1 MRHIKLMHF
10 GDTADGKIRIR
21 YTTDEGDLINK
32 PTHYISLFRGYDL
45 LVAIHGKTKKE
56 VKNKIAE
63 WIMKNKIQ
71 DIVIPK
77 YDLNF

>member
-1 MRHIKLMHF
+1 MKHIKLMHF
-10 GDTADGKIRIR
+10 ADTANGKIRIR

-32 PTHYISLFRGYDL
+32 PTHYISLFKGYDL
-45 LVAIHGKTKKE
+45 LVTIHGKTKKE
-56 VKNKIAE
+56 VKNKISE

-77 YDLNF
+77 YDFNF